1 MPYVAIILYL
11 CACMKNKTNIMSDNS
26 LGIPTNYTLC
36 FQADC
41 ENAETCARYFAGKHA
56 GDRDVSM
63 TVLPAARKDGTCK
76 WYQRLRTINAAYGF
90 DSLFADVKA
99 KDAPVLRQKIKDYLG
114 GNGSYYDF
122 HHGRRLLTPE
132 QQKWITAL
140 FNSYGYN
147 GNLVFDGYKEGYDW

>member
-1 MPYVAIILYL
+1 
-11 CACMKNKTNIMSDNS
+11 MKNKTSIMNDDN

-56 GDRDVSM
+56 GDRDASM
-63 TVLPAARKDGTCK
+63 TVLPAARKEGACK
-76 WYQRLRTINAAYGF
+76 WYQRLRTIKAAYGF
-90 DSLFADVKA
+90 DTLFGEVKA
-99 KDAPVLRQKIKDYLG
+99 KDAPTLRRKMKSYLG

-132 QQKWITAL
+132 QQEWIAAL
-140 FNSYGYN
+140 FSSYGYSD
-147 GNLVFDGYKEGYDW
+147 NLVFDGYKECIDW